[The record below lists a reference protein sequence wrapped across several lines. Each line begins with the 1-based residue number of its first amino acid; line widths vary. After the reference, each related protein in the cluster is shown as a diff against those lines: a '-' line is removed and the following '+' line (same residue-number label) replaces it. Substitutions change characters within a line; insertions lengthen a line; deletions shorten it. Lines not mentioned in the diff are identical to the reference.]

1 MTLLL
6 GALTIGAILS
16 LLALGVFVSFRVFDF
31 PDITADGSITLG
43 AAVTAALI
51 VRQADPVLA
60 TIAGCG
66 CGALAG
72 MLTGLIHTRFGINKL
87 LSGILT
93 MTALYS
99 VNLRIMGRSNVPV
112 LSEVS
117 LATMAEGL
125 GNVLFRRS
133 SMNILGGKWRRVICL
148 C

>member
-1 MTLLL
+1 MALLI

-66 CGALAG
+66 CGALA
-72 MLTGLIHTRFGINKL
+72 
-87 LSGILT
+87 
-93 MTALYS
+93 
-99 VNLRIMGRSNVPV
+99 
-112 LSEVS
+112 E
-117 LATMAEGL
+117 
-125 GNVLFRRS
+125 
-133 SMNILGGKWRRVICL
+133 C
-148 C
+148 